1 MNRSP
6 SPFLRWPPAPRSPS
20 SSKAPV
26 MSEPGIT
33 SPVGWNCTISMSR
46 RDRPARYASAMPSA
60 ALSAEHAITRYI
72 VGPPPVARSVTRAAT
87 AMKRPVRMSRTSAPA
102 ARPASSRSSSTA
114 RHSSSPVMFG
124 RAWVCSAR
132 RFMISM
138 PVRSPLW
145 IVRSWLFGDERPDE
159 LLVVDEAAARERV
172 EQVRLEGVGLGEDRV
187 VAALHHAG
195 AAGAPEEPLDDDRDA
210 ELRRRVGGVEGRA
223 KARAARAEDQDV

>member
-6 SPFLRWPPAPRSPS
+6 GPLRRCPPAPRSPS

-33 SPVGWNCTISMSR
+33 RPVGWNWTISMSR

-102 ARPASSRSSSTA
+102 ARPAPWR
-114 RHSSSPVMFG
+114 
-124 RAWVCSAR
+124 
-132 RFMISM
+132 
-138 PVRSPLW
+138 
-145 IVRSWLFGDERPDE
+145 FGDERPDE

-195 AAGAPEEPLDDDRDA
+195 AA
-210 ELRRRVGGVEGRA
+210 
-223 KARAARAEDQDV
+223 

>member
-72 VGPPPVARSVTRAAT
+72 VGPPPVARSVTRAAS

-102 ARPASSRSSSTA
+102 ARR
-114 RHSSSPVMFG
+114 
-124 RAWVCSAR
+124 
-132 RFMISM
+132 
-138 PVRSPLW
+138 
-145 IVRSWLFGDERPDE
+145 
-159 LLVVDEAAARERV
+159 RV

-210 ELRRRVGGVEGRA
+210 ELRRRVGGVKRGAE
-223 KARAARAEDQDV
+223 ARAARAEDQDVGLGGVDQPERSAWSRARPIGPVHSLVLKALPTSVPSRPTTNTVGVPVTR